1 LEQIYRDEVIPGFAT
16 RYVASTIERFE
27 NPFLYHPLRDIAQ
40 NHVLKIERR
49 IAAFAEWVRE
59 RDPSA
64 TLPQLA
70 TLAEAQHA

>member
-1 LEQIYRDEVIPGFAT
+1 MEQIYRDEVIPGFAT

-49 IAAFAEWVRE
+49 IAAFAEWVHART
-59 RDPSA
+59 PA
-64 TLPQLA
+64 AAQPQLMA
-70 TLAEAQHA
+70 IAEARRT

>member
-1 LEQIYRDEVIPGFAT
+1 MRDDAT

-27 NPFLYHPLRDIAQ
+27 NPFLDHPLRDIAQ